1 MRLLFKFN
9 LIFALV
15 FAAGLLGC
23 GYLTR
28 SLLQRNAQEEILE
41 NARLLMESSIAVRN
55 YTSSQIKPLLETQM
69 KYSFLPQSVPAYS
82 ATEVLHTLAK
92 KYPEYGYKEA
102 TLNPT
107 NPRDRAVEWEADIV
121 NRFRGTPEQT
131 ELSGERDTPLG
142 RMLYIAR
149 PIKISNPACLACH
162 STVEAAPRPMLDKY
176 GPANGFS
183 WTLNE
188 IVGAQVVSVPM
199 ALPLARAEETF
210 KVFMLS
216 LGGLFLAIAV
226 LLNLMLWLTVI
237 RPVTRLSSLAD
248 RVSLGE
254 MEAPEFALGTGDEIG
269 ILAASFSR
277 MRRSLEQAMKMLDA
291 V

>member
-1 MRLLFKFN
+1 
-9 LIFALV
+9 
-15 FAAGLLGC
+15 
-23 GYLTR
+23 
-28 SLLQRNAQEEILE
+28 
-41 NARLLMESSIAVRN
+41 
-55 YTSSQIKPLLETQM
+55 
-69 KYSFLPQSVPAYS
+69 
-82 ATEVLHTLAK
+82 
-92 KYPEYGYKEA
+92 
-102 TLNPT
+102 
-107 NPRDRAVEWEADIV
+107 
-121 NRFRGTPEQT
+121 
-131 ELSGERDTPLG
+131 
-142 RMLYIAR
+142 
-149 PIKISNPACLACH
+149 
-162 STVEAAPRPMLDKY
+162 MLDKY

-183 WTLNE
+183 WNLNE